1 MRGDDQQLQTGMF
14 SYVVLEEPGK
24 VAEALKKLQEHREP
38 EAKFMRT
45 TAVAKV
51 PAYNVQA
58 AVDSQH
64 ALIVAQQVTTEATDN
79 RSLLPMAEA
88 AKAALGQSGSAACS
102 RGCRLFQ
109 WRTGRSLRS
118 QRHPSA
124 CARQSRGEQSRRWKP
139 VWPQRIHISAGARR
153 VPLPRPD
160 RC

>member
-58 AVDSQH
+58 AVAMLADQF
-64 ALIVAQQVTTEATDN
+64 IY
-79 RSLLPMAEA
+79 
-88 AKAALGQSGSAACS
+88 
-102 RGCRLFQ
+102 
-109 WRTGRSLRS
+109 
-118 QRHPSA
+118 
-124 CARQSRGEQSRRWKP
+124 
-139 VWPQRIHISAGARR
+139 R
-153 VPLPRPD
+153 V
-160 RC
+160 CHSH